1 MIDLRVLSN
10 FAFRGWIK
18 VDKSLEE
25 NNHVQNPN
33 LGSKSEIQNQMRIFQ
48 RSQYQSCG
56 VLKTNKL
63 SCLDIFKFCREFGV
77 ICKIQIWFS
86 FGFLKNYVI

>member
-1 MIDLRVLSN
+1 
-10 FAFRGWIK
+10 
-18 VDKSLEE
+18 
-25 NNHVQNPN
+25 
-33 LGSKSEIQNQMRIFQ
+33 
-48 RSQYQSCG
+48 
-56 VLKTNKL
+56 LKTNKL